1 MSSTIAS
8 PPRTPTSP
16 GPLPPAHDVPDMP
29 ASDLEER
36 IKPRSVSQID
46 VGKAAGAAVSAFCLA
61 WLVFERV
68 TPLSGTLGFWIGW
81 YVLFLGIYWLVERQ
95 EVGAIAARDRLAAA
109 TVSSIGI
116 ILIGALASIIVY
128 TFVNGLPYL
137 RPNFFSETQ
146 EFVGPQSPATDGGGA
161 HAIVGTLE
169 QVGIAVFIS
178 VPLGILTALFLNE
191 VGGRIAR
198 PVRLVIDAMSAI
210 PSIVA
215 GLFVFALLFQNE
227 SFVHLDKS
235 GLLAAVALSVLM
247 FPTVTRTAEV
257 VLRLVPGGLREAS
270 LALGGT
276 EWRTTRDVVLPTSRS
291 GLGTAVILGIARAI
305 GETAPLLLTAGGA
318 FVMNANP
325 FSGKQDALPLFTFR
339 LFNSP
344 IQSQHDRAWTGAVVL
359 LAMVLVLFVIARI
372 LGGQGPGHIGR
383 LKRRRL
389 RKRGLL

>member
-1 MSSTIAS
+1 MTSTSVLPQPSTPSRPPNAPDVAGAS
-8 PPRTPTSP
+8 
-16 GPLPPAHDVPDMP
+16 LV
-29 ASDLEER
+29 EER

-46 VGKAAGAAVSAFCLA
+46 VGKAAGSAISALCLA
-61 WLVFERV
+61 WLVFERL
-68 TPLSGTLGFWIGW
+68 TPLSGTLGFWIAW

-95 EVGAIAARDRLAAA
+95 ELGAIAARDRLAAA
-109 TVSSIGI
+109 TVSSLGI
-116 ILIGALASIIVY
+116 ILISALASILIY

-137 RPNFFSETQ
+137 RSNFFTETQ
-146 EFVGPQSPATDGGGA
+146 EFVGPESPATEGGGA

-169 QVGIAVFIS
+169 QVGLAMLMS

-215 GLFVFALLFQNE
+215 GLFVFALLFQNK
-227 SFVHLDKS
+227 SFLHVDKS
-235 GLLAAVALSVLM
+235 GLLAAIGLAVLM

-276 EWRTTRDVVLPTSRS
+276 EWRTTRDVVLPTSRA
-291 GLGTAVILGIARAI
+291 GLGTAVILGVARAI
-305 GETAPLLLTAGGA
+305 GETAPLLLLAGGA
-318 FVMNANP
+318 FVMNENP